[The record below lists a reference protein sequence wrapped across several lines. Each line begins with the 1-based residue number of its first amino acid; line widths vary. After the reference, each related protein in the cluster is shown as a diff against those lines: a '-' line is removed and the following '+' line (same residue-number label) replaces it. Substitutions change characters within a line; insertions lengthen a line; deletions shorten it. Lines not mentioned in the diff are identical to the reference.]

1 MTRRLPKQ
9 RGGTRAI
16 PWKYGSIICIVVAL
30 LLLYLWEQTQVTQLD
45 ARIRQMRSD
54 IKRMRIENSR
64 LNAEVISLSEW
75 GTIVERAEQ
84 DLKMTYPRVEQ
95 MTLIQYTHDDRS
107 LSPDQERNPG
117 YR

>member
-1 MTRRLPKQ
+1 MTRRLQKQ
-9 RGGTRAI
+9 RGVSSVI
-16 PWKYGSIICIVVAL
+16 PWKYGCIICIVVTL

-45 ARIRQMRSD
+45 ARIQQMRSD

-95 MTLIQYTHDDRS
+95 MTLIQYSHYDRN
-107 LSPDQERNPG
+107 LSHDQERDPG